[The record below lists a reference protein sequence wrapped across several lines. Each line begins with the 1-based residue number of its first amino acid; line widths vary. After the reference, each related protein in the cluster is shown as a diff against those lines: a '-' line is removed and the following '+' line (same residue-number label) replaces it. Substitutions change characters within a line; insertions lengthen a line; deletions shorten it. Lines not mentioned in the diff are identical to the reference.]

1 MTLTSATGGARVG
14 DEGRAEIRI
23 LANDKPYGTIV
34 SMNETEVLTT
44 EEAADSIVTLPL
56 YRTLVVCYLL
66 NV

>member
-23 LANDKPYGTIV
+23 PANDKPYGTVV

-44 EEAADSIVTLPL
+44 EETTDSIVTLPL
-56 YRTLVVCYLL
+56 YRT
-66 NV
+66 